1 MATAIWRNASR
12 LRSFNRCLY
21 VRSLSQFRSS
31 IPSSTTTPH
40 SLCGPSLPSFPLVRF
55 PPHFFF
61 LLLKI
66 TQNNLS
72 ISHLSFLVVHRL
84 FLLELNSNPWELMEG
99 FYLIPP
105 KIKRNRPHHRK
116 PILKRPKT
124 LEVRNGAVVV
134 KASLFAA
141 GYFNFY
147 SPFWLLNLF
156 SFWNF
161 PFFWIKKFRIL
172 FWLDWNLQPVSW
184 LSFLLLLA
192 TGIGIIFYYDNL
204 KKRHIEG
211 TLLWWVVSYVK
222 RFCTAGKESIT
233 INN

>member
-21 VRSLSQFRSS
+21 ARSLSQFRSS

-40 SLCGPSLPSFPLVRF
+40 SLCAPSLPSFPPVRF
-55 PPHFFF
+55 PPHFFL

-66 TQNNLS
+66 TQNIFS

-84 FLLELNSNPWELMEG
+84 FLLELNSNPWEFMEG

-105 KIKRNRPHHRK
+105 QLLPKIKRNRLRHWK

-124 LEVRNGAVVV
+124 LEVRNRAVVV

-147 SPFWLLNLF
+147 SPF
-156 SFWNF
+156 
-161 PFFWIKKFRIL
+161 
-172 FWLDWNLQPVSW
+172 
-184 LSFLLLLA
+184 LA
-192 TGIGIIFYYDNL
+192 
-204 KKRHIEG
+204 
-211 TLLWWVVSYVK
+211 S
-222 RFCTAGKESIT
+222 
-233 INN
+233 